1 MRPFLET
8 RLRERERQRQ
18 AEKERERDRQRGR
31 GSGES
36 LHRLRPVFARFL
48 KTDRAFPIKGATRV
62 ACTPGVTIGYRD
74 TPRKTI
80 AGRPCSV
87 AHRLFTLAPLR
98 GNDRPSIERAFHPPR
113 YENRADQRRNLVS
126 ILSISRSRA
135 PNYSRD
141 THAHTRLE
149 QQSRKRRSQF
159 LRIAIKREDFFFLTM
174 KSNSRF
180 SKSISGLNW
189 IYGQKEIFE
198 RKKK

>member
-1 MRPFLET
+1 MNNRI
-8 RLRERERQRQ
+8 REREGKNGEREWIQENIACGRFSKRGCERERDRDRQ
-18 AEKERERDRQRGR
+18 RERDRQRGR

-141 THAHTRLE
+141 THTHTRLE
-149 QQSRKRRSQF
+149 QQSRKGGVS
-159 LRIAIKREDFFFLTM
+159 
-174 KSNSRF
+174 SYVSR
-180 SKSISGLNW
+180 
-189 IYGQKEIFE
+189 
-198 RKKK
+198 

>member
-1 MRPFLET
+1 MA
-8 RLRERERQRQ
+8 RENGERSRKISHTAVSRNEVAAKERDRKMQR
-18 AEKERERDRQRGR
+18 KRERDRQRGR

-113 YENRADQRRNLVS
+113 YENRADQRRNLAPVS

-149 QQSRKRRSQF
+149 QQSRKGEVS
-159 LRIAIKREDFFFLTM
+159 
-174 KSNSRF
+174 SYVSR
-180 SKSISGLNW
+180 
-189 IYGQKEIFE
+189 
-198 RKKK
+198 

>member
-113 YENRADQRRNLVS
+113 YENRADQRRNLAPVS

-135 PNYSRD
+135 PNYSRPY
-141 THAHTRLE
+141 TVGTTKQERG
-149 QQSRKRRSQF
+149 SQF
-159 LRIAIKREDFFFLTM
+159 LRIAIKREIFFFFDDE
-174 KSNSRF
+174 K
-180 SKSISGLNW
+180 
-189 IYGQKEIFE
+189 
-198 RKKK
+198 